1 MTTVQYCRFTVQPSK
16 NIHPQGNHSDWSKA
30 LQEIV
35 IVNRVKKK
43 NLATTY
49 NWAQGGNTNSSS
61 SSNEGNTTNKTKFSN
76 EKVKK
81 QKNKHIQTVNMEQH
95 SRWNWK
101 TKTSCQPSR
110 DNKVKHGNYIFITWV
125 RTLILTFIYNKWK
138 EKMLC
143 GSEIHEPLGL
153 RIKVQWLVS
162 NI

>member
-1 MTTVQYCRFTVQPSK
+1 MTTVQYCRFTVQPST

-61 SSNEGNTTNKTKFSN
+61 SSNEVNTTNKTKFSN
-76 EKVKK
+76 EKVKN

-110 DNKVKHGNYIFITWV
+110 DNKVKHGHYIFITWV

-138 EKMLC
+138 EKMLY

-153 RIKVQWLVS
+153 RIVVQWLVS
-162 NI
+162 NT